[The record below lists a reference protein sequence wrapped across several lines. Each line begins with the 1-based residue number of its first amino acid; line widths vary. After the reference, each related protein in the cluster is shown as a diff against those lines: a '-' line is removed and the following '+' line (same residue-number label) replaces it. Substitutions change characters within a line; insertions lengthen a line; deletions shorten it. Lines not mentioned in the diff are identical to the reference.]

1 MLPPVSSE
9 LWRRLDR
16 AQGLVVA
23 GGGALAFG
31 VAFANT
37 GVFLRTGTSVSHLT
51 GDMARL
57 SLDLVRASPAVL
69 EDLGRVAAAVAG
81 FFVGALLAGL
91 LIHHPSLDFARP
103 YGRIIIV
110 IGGLFLLA
118 WLLLP
123 VWPALALAVAA
134 GGCGL
139 QNALATRYRGVIL
152 RTTHLT
158 GLITD
163 FGTSLGLRLRGADVP
178 RWKVAVPGLLTLA
191 FFAGGAAAAA
201 TAFHF
206 GRDPL
211 PLAGCAYLAAG
222 LAWTAFKH
230 WLWPRLA
237 RRRAAAAVEAPAP
250 GR

>member
-1 MLPPVSSE
+1 M
-9 LWRRLDR
+9 
-16 AQGLVVA
+16 A

-37 GVFLRTGTSVSHLT
+37 GVVLRTGTSVSHLT

-69 EDLGRVAAAVAG
+69 QDLGRVAAAVAG
-81 FFVGALLAGL
+81 FFGGALLAGL

-103 YGRIIIV
+103 YGRIITA

-123 VWPALALAVAA
+123 AWPAPALALAA

-178 RWKVAVPGLLTLA
+178 RWKVAVPALLTLA

-211 PLAGCAYLAAG
+211 PLAGGAYLAAG
-222 LAWTAFKH
+222 LAWTGFKH

-237 RRRAAAAVEAPAP
+237 RRRAAAAGAPPAP

>member
-1 MLPPVSSE
+1 MVPPAAPE

-69 EDLGRVAAAVAG
+69 QDLGRVAAAVVG
-81 FFVGALLAGL
+81 FFAGALLAGL

-103 YGRIIIV
+103 YGRIIIA
-110 IGGLFLLA
+110 IGGLFLVA

-123 VWPALALAVAA
+123 AWPAPALALAA

-191 FFAGGAAAAA
+191 FFAGGAAAAV
-201 TAFHF
+201 TAFHL

-211 PLAGCAYLAAG
+211 PLAGCGYVVAG

-230 WLWPRLA
+230 WILPVWA
-237 RRRAAAAVEAPAP
+237 RRHAAGSAATLPP